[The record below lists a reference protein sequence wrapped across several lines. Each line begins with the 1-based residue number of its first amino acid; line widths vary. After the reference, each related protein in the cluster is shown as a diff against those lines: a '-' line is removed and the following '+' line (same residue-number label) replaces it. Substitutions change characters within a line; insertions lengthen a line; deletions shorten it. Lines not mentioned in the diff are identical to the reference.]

1 MLCKADDEAILTY
14 GEEENEAERKKDQEV
29 IARV

>member
-1 MLCKADDEAILTY
+1 MQGDDEAILTY